1 PPTSRL
7 AGGIPSTFK
16 DLVERKAEQEDL
28 LYIPLPGKTRE
39 GKQVYRFGK
48 ASIYYD
54 HNVVFM
60 QDPNSGQ
67 WLPTSLN
74 QLTEAAK

>member
-1 PPTSRL
+1 MFWL
-7 AGGIPSTFK
+7 Q
-16 DLVERKAEQEDL
+16 AEQEDM
-28 LYIPLPGKTRE
+28 LYIPISGKSQE

-60 QDPNSGQ
+60 QDASGR
-67 WLPTSLN
+67 WIPTSLN
-74 QLTEAAK
+74 SLVEASK

>member
-1 PPTSRL
+1 MKSELTVHLLSITSPL
-7 AGGIPSTFK
+7 MLLFQ
-16 DLVERKAEQEDL
+16 AEQEDL
-28 LYIPLPGKTRE
+28 LYIPLPGKTQE

-60 QDPNSGQ
+60 QAANGQ

-74 QLTEAAK
+74 TLTEAAK